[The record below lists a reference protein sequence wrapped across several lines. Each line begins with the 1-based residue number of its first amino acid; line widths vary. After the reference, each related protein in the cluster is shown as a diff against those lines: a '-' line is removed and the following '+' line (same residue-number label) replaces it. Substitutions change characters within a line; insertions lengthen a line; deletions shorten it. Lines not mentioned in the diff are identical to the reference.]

1 MSASRAPFENRTN
14 KMANEPTTPEIA
26 DLGSLLSRTVIELL
40 SMWAGC
46 FDGRPQNQ
54 HYLYRRVA
62 KELSEEA
69 DDLENRGYDLDDEAA
84 AARLR
89 LVTPQLGNHQT

>member
-1 MSASRAPFENRTN
+1 
-14 KMANEPTTPEIA
+14 MANETATPEIA
-26 DLGSLLSRTVIELL
+26 DLGSLLTRTVIEQL

-69 DDLENRGYDLDDEAA
+69 DDLKNRGYDLDDEAA
-84 AARLR
+84 AERFR
-89 LVTPQLGNHQT
+89 LVAPQLGNYQT